1 MDTNTIIK
9 ALSMYLI
16 VSGLFV
22 LLRGKTLPLVL
33 KDLMNHR
40 AVMWLAGFLLI
51 MVGGSLVFGSDEPL
65 VITVLGW
72 LIVVKGALY
81 ILAPEFFT
89 QFVFTLT
96 RPLLVLLSIVIILF
110 GLLMYEMS

>member
-1 MDTNTIIK
+1 MDTSIIIK
-9 ALSMYLI
+9 ALSIYLV

-33 KDLMNHR
+33 KDMIEHR

-51 MVGGSLVFGSDEPL
+51 MVGGSLALGSNEL
-65 VITVLGW
+65 LFVTVIGW
-72 LIVVKGALY
+72 LIVIKGALY

-89 QFVFTLT
+89 RF
-96 RPLLVLLSIVIILF
+96 LLFLGRSLSHIPFCPPELKSS
-110 GLLMYEMS
+110 L